1 MLQQKKDSLNFSLNR
16 LQYFQVIEMSSIDKF
31 LVDNIAGE
39 ELGRHRKCRNLV
51 VFYAKV
57 INLLGVQL
65 KSFKIV
71 MFTMLPVQFLVHEIS
86 FFQSL
91 GHSLVIE
98 AVCTIIIF
106 F

>member
-1 MLQQKKDSLNFSLNR
+1 
-16 LQYFQVIEMSSIDKF
+16 MSSIDRF

-51 VFYAKV
+51 VVFYGKV

-71 MFTMLPVQFLVHEIS
+71 IFTMLPVQFLVHEIS
-86 FFQSL
+86 FSKKNL
-91 GHSLVIE
+91 TGE
-98 AVCTIIIF
+98 C
-106 F
+106 